1 MSKQKFFIF
10 LFLFF
15 SIILKANFNTPVFL
29 YKLTSRYIGK
39 KGTLTITADPSN
51 TFKEDTTMKT
61 YFQPMIRDTKNTYNN
76 YVKCGFFKFSDGR
89 LYVFCNMDTS
99 IPAGKYSLDFNGIP
113 SFKYQDYEIQLISYN
128 NKFEFEKL
136 DKDLVD
142 LYANKQTINILEGK
156 DSYELKFNVLSY
168 NQEVLMLQTLGNVFM
183 NCRQENNDLNC
194 EIKKDDLEKG
204 LNENYF
210 KSNVYYRSDATGGS
224 LTELPLVGEVTII
237 DNITQKTDVFVGIT
251 RLLENIT
258 EGDSMFAYETNVTNI
273 NKVISTFEDFRL
285 NFINEYNDTDRSD
298 CSLRKF
304 DDNPLLIVCFR
315 SNIGKCWLNEIKEEI
330 KVEDANIRYNF
341 RIQPV
346 KNDER
351 IYQSKRDRGTFMF
364 DIFPETLDFTNK
376 EYLYIYY
383 NAERTKY
390 LKGITFN
397 KDKED
402 LDCEITKDVLLRCNV
417 TKNQFNKTGY
427 YFTKR
432 TNHLGSKST
441 NYEISPVKV
450 ILKGSFYSISLYYIL
465 LLILIMI

>member
-10 LFLFF
+10 LFFF
-15 SIILKANFNTPVFL
+15 FATCLKANL
-29 YKLTSRYIGK
+29 YSTVYLEGITSKYIGK
-39 KGTLTITADPSN
+39 KGTLTIRASSSY
-51 TFKEDTTMKT
+51 TFKEDTTMKI
-61 YFQPMIRDTKNTYNN
+61 YFQAMIRDTKNTYNN
-76 YVKCGFFKFSDGR
+76 YVKCGFWKLSEGR
-89 LYVFCNMDTS
+89 LYVFCNTDTS
-99 IPAGKYSLDFNGIP
+99 IPSGNYSIDFNAIP
-113 SFKYQDYEIQLISYN
+113 YFNYQEYEIHFTSYY
-128 NKFEFEKL
+128 KFEFEKL

-168 NQEVLMLQTLGNVFM
+168 DQEALMLKTFVNVLM
-183 NCRQENNDLNC
+183 NCRKENNDLNC

-204 LNENYF
+204 LYRNDY

-224 LTELPLVGEVTII
+224 LTELPLVGEITII
-237 DNITQKTDVFVGIT
+237 DNTTQKTDVFVGIT
-251 RLLENIT
+251 KLLENIT

-273 NKVISTFEDFRL
+273 NKVITSIEDLRL
-285 NFINEYNDTDRSD
+285 SFINEYNDTDRVH
-298 CSLRKF
+298 CSLKKY

-315 SNIGKCWLNEIKEEI
+315 PNIGKCWLKEIKEEI
-330 KVEDANIRYNF
+330 KVDDANIRYNF

-351 IYQSKRDRGTFMF
+351 IYQSGKDRGTFMM

-376 EYLYIYY
+376 EYLYVYY
-383 NAERTKY
+383 DAETKKY

-397 KDKED
+397 KEKED
-402 LDCEITKDVLLRCNV
+402 LDCEITKGKLLRCNV
-417 TKNQFNKTGY
+417 TKNHFNKTGY

-441 NYEISPVKV
+441 NYEIPPVKV